1 MTDVGKDMRKYV
13 AEFVGTFVIV
23 FVGCGTCIAHHAFS
37 PDITHVGV
45 ALAFG
50 TVVMCMVYTLGGI
63 SGAHFNPAVTL
74 AFAAVRRFPARH
86 IAPYLLSQFAG
97 AIAASA
103 AHIATYGTAMA
114 SAASFGATVP
124 SLPGHLLTLLMEATL
139 TFFLMFVIVAVATD
153 RKAPSGISGLAI
165 GATVCFGCLAAGK
178 CCGASMNP
186 ARSLAPALF
195 AGKDAIAVLWLYI
208 CAPPIGAV
216 LAATVYEW
224 IRGPKDRV
232 RSVPE
237 FDSAEEET
245 GEGNRTANQV
255 PEDTARKLADPQH

>member
-1 MTDVGKDMRKYV
+1 MRKYV
-13 AEFVGTFVIV
+13 AEFIGTFAIV

-45 ALAFG
+45 AIAFG
-50 TVVMCMVYTLGGI
+50 TVVMCMVYALGKI

-74 AFAAVRRFPARH
+74 AFATVHRFPVRH
-86 IAPYLLSQFAG
+86 IIPYFLSQFAG

-103 AHIATYGTAMA
+103 VHIATYGTAMT

-124 SLPGHLLTLLMEATL
+124 SLPSNLLTLLMEGIL
-139 TFFLMFVIVAVATD
+139 TFFLMFVIIAVATD
-153 RKAPSGISGLAI
+153 CKVPSGISGLAI

-186 ARSLAPALF
+186 ARSLGPALF

-216 LAATVYEW
+216 LAAAVYEW
-224 IRGPKDRV
+224 IRGPRDRV
-232 RSVPE
+232 RSVPDFE
-237 FDSAEEET
+237 STDEQI
-245 GEGNRTANQV
+245 GEGDETAN
-255 PEDTARKLADPQH
+255 P

>member
-1 MTDVGKDMRKYV
+1 MSNIQRNLGKYV
-13 AEFVGTFVIV
+13 AEFVGTFAIV

-45 ALAFG
+45 AIAFG
-50 TVVMCMVYTLGGI
+50 AVVMCMVYTLGHI

-74 AFAAVRRFPARH
+74 AFAAVRRFPTRH
-86 IAPYLLSQFAG
+86 ILPYLVSQFAG
-97 AIAASA
+97 GIAASA
-103 AHIATYGTAMA
+103 AHIVTYGSTMA

-124 SLPGHLLTLLMEATL
+124 SASNNLLTLVMEAVL
-139 TFFLMFVIVAVATD
+139 TFFLMFVIIAVASD
-153 RKAPSGISGLAI
+153 RRVPSGISGLAI

-195 AGKDAIAVLWLYI
+195 AGKDAITVLWLYVI
-208 CAPPIGAV
+208 APPIGAIV
-216 LAATVYEW
+216 AAVAYEW

-232 RSVPE
+232 ISVPD
-237 FDSAEEET
+237 FDSSGEENKSAN
-245 GEGNRTANQV
+245 NRL
-255 PEDTARKLADPQH
+255 RR